1 MRFSTSLAQLTH
13 PGLLKGP
20 IESTR
25 EVTLSAGD
33 SVFSLEFVALHYAAP
48 QRNQF
53 AYQLEGFDEGWV
65 STDASKR
72 FATYTNLDPGQY
84 TFRVKAANKDGVWNA
99 SGATLSITILPPW
112 WKTWWFAPARCC
124 WWPKHRVSGVFHA
137 LVGDCAARRRC
148 SNARWARAR
157 SEIEQQNRL
166 LEHQKG
172 ELEEK
177 RRDAV
182 NQRAEAE
189 QRRADAERQKEEV
202 QRQKEK
208 SSRPT
213 AIFRCCPRS
222 GAN

>member
-1 MRFSTSLAQLTH
+1 M
-13 PGLLKGP
+13 
-20 IESTR
+20 
-25 EVTLSAGD
+25 TLSAGD

-112 WKTWWFAPARCC
+112 WKTWWFRTGALLLVGLSTC
-124 WWPKHRVSGVFHA
+124 VSGVFHA

-157 SEIEQQNRL
+157 SKSNSRT
-166 LEHQKG
+166 
-172 ELEEK
+172 
-177 RRDAV
+177 ACW
-182 NQRAEAE
+182 NT
-189 QRRADAERQKEEV
+189 RRASWKKSGATPSTSAPRPSSAAPTPSARRKKCSA
-202 QRQKEK
+202 RRKK